1 MFVGVAL
8 IEFYIAGSRSLKDKR
23 QVVKSVSRRI
33 AHRFNVSVAEVGHH
47 ELWQRSVIAV
57 SAVAARQ
64 KDVDALLHR
73 VTSFAQS
80 VALAEVVDSTYRYF
94 NPEKD

>member
-1 MFVGVAL
+1 MFVGVGL
-8 IEFYIAGSRSLKDKR
+8 IELYMADSRSLKDKR
-23 QVVKSVSRRI
+23 RVVKSVSTRI

-47 ELWQRSVIAV
+47 ELWQRSLIAV

-73 VTSFAQS
+73 VAGFTQS
-80 VALAEVVDSTYRYF
+80 VAEAEVVDCTYRYF